1 MPQPTAR
8 THRLLA
14 SAIALAA
21 CTFGVPTKTELP
33 GGQILLQVTP
43 AGTFLPSD
51 GREMDSP
58 PWNIDAVSAAAV
70 IERFRAMAAKQ
81 PPVIDYEH
89 QTLNKEKNG
98 QPAPAAGWVRD
109 LRWLEGQG
117 LFAVVELTAR
127 AKQFIKDEE
136 YLFFSPVFEYSRQT
150 GTVQAFHMGA
160 LTNTPGIHGMQPLS
174 LLAAAT
180 AAFLPAST
188 TPQEHTVNPL
198 LSALLAVFGLPA
210 TTTENDAI
218 AALNAL
224 GPVKPLQERA
234 QVAVAACT
242 ALALPADATADAV
255 TAACTSLRSA
265 STANPDPAKYVP
277 VAVVTEMQTN
287 LAALAAKQAER
298 DVDDLVKPA
307 IADGRLLPAQE
318 GWARD
323 LGKTNLA
330 ALTSYLKS
338 AQPIAALTQTQ
349 TGGKPPAGVA
359 KGNSQLSAEQLAICS
374 AMGIKPEAFASA
386 FDA

>member
-1 MPQPTAR
+1 MPQSTAR
-8 THRLLA
+8 THSSPA

-33 GGQILLQVTP
+33 GGLILLQVTP
-43 AGTFLPSD
+43 AGTFMPSD

-58 PWNIDAVSAAAV
+58 PWNIDAASAAAV
-70 IERFRAMAAKQ
+70 IERYRATAARQ

-127 AKQFIKDEE
+127 AKEFVQSGE
-136 YLFFSPVFEYSRQT
+136 YLYFSPVFEYSRQT

-174 LLAAAT
+174 LMAAAT
-180 AAFLPAST
+180 AAFIST
-188 TPQEHTVNPL
+188 PTQEHTVNPL
-198 LSALLAVFGLPA
+198 LAALLAAFGLPA

-218 AALNAL
+218 AALNAI
-224 GPVKPLQERA
+224 GPIKPLQERA
-234 QVAVAACT
+234 QIAVAACT
-242 ALALPADATADAV
+242 ALALPADSTADAV
-255 TAACTSLRSA
+255 TAACTSLRTA
-265 STANPDPAKYVP
+265 SGAAPDPAKYVP
-277 VAVVTEMQTN
+277 VAVVAEMQTN
-287 LAALAAKQAER
+287 LAALTAKQAER

-307 IADGRLLPAQE
+307 IADGRLLPVQE
-318 GWARD
+318 DWARD
-323 LGKTNLA
+323 LGKTSLA

-349 TGGKPPAGVA
+349 TGGKPPNGVA
-359 KGNSQLSAEQLAICS
+359 TGGSALSADQLAVCA
-374 AMGIKPEAFASA
+374 AMGIKPEDFTAASA
-386 FDA
+386 